1 MSPHGTVQL
10 CASNKLSF
18 QSRPFSAQKISL
30 SVEQSSFT
38 AICLPLWMII
48 RAELAWWPLPC
59 VWLYQEDKFMLW
71 KSLESA
77 LESVYAHPPSQT
89 MRNSLSATSSPWG
102 ESKTSLIQRY
112 WGGEHAFAS
121 DIHQNSPLTLTGF
134 SGLGDLWYLSD
145 PRLLMFL
152 VPVKYSLPRGTW
164 TSLQLVLRA
173 IMTDKVA
180 FEWLHMCIHGV
191 LLLPNS
197 TGKKCM
203 LDSMT

>member
-1 MSPHGTVQL
+1 MIFQFGTNTWDWSFTDLTQWEQNCVGNLTQSCALSPLNKLMSLHGTVQL

-77 LESVYAHPPSQT
+77 LQSVYAHPSSQT
-89 MRNSLSATSSPWG
+89 MRNPLSATSSPWG
-102 ESKTSLIQRY
+102 EPKTY
-112 WGGEHAFAS
+112 GGCFPHTE
-121 DIHQNSPLTLTGF
+121 I
-134 SGLGDLWYLSD
+134 
-145 PRLLMFL
+145 
-152 VPVKYSLPRGTW
+152 
-164 TSLQLVLRA
+164 LRR
-173 IMTDKVA
+173 
-180 FEWLHMCIHGV
+180 
-191 LLLPNS
+191 
-197 TGKKCM
+197 
-203 LDSMT
+203 